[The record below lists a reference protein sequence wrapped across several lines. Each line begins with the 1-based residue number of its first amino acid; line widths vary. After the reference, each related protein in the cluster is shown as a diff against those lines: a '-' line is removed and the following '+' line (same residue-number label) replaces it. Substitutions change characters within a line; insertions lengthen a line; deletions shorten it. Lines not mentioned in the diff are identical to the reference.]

1 MIGLTQ
7 DLWFPDVTKA
17 EEDGLLAVG
26 GDLSPQRLLLAYRSG
41 IFPWFMHAGIIFW
54 FSPPERMVLFP
65 ESLHISRS
73 MKRLMRSNRF
83 QVTTN
88 CAFDR
93 VIQMCAE
100 VHTRNHLETWISEE
114 FIKAYCE
121 LHRMGI
127 AHSTEVWEQEML
139 VGGIYGLSIG
149 KIFCGESMFSL
160 APNASKMALIQLS
173 TNGGYRL
180 IDCQVETNHL
190 LSMGAQNISRQD
202 YLMLLQQHINE
213 SGATST

>member
-100 VHTRNHLETWISEE
+100 VHTRNHSETWISEE

>member
-100 VHTRNHLETWISEE
+100 VHTRNHSETWISEE

-127 AHSTEVWEQEML
+127 AHSTEVWEKEML

>member
-127 AHSTEVWEQEML
+127 AHSTEVWEKEML